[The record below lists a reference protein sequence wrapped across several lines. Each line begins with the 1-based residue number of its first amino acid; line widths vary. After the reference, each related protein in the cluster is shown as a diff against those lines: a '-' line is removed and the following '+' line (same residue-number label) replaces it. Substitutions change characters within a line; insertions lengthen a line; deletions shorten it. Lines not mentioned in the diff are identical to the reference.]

1 MASTLPIVAVLLAC
15 APLAGA
21 PQQQGVGYGG
31 GGGGA
36 GYGGGAGG
44 NAGGGNVGYGGSGN
58 DGSVGGVPQG
68 VGYNQ
73 QGGIMSGQAMEQA
86 ALAPEY
92 HLHMVGTTAK
102 DAVGSGGGPP
112 ITDGRTPGYVQ
123 AKYVTPTGNAVVMH
137 HYGPG
142 YPPPL
147 GQGGPNDGNG
157 GSFIA
162 NGTVAGNPDMV
173 NWGLMPA
180 WDREELGNGAWIG
193 SPQSNSPMPYVGGF
207 ND

>member
-1 MASTLPIVAVLLAC
+1 MASTLPVVAVLLAC

-31 GGGGA
+31 GGGSGI
-36 GYGGGAGG
+36 GYGGANGSAQGAPA
-44 NAGGGNVGYGGSGN
+44 AGS

-92 HLHMVGTTAK
+92 NLHMVGPTAK

-123 AKYVTPTGNAVVMH
+123 AKYVTPSGNSVVMH

-162 NGTVAGNPDMV
+162 NGTVAGNPGMV
-173 NWGLMPA
+173 NWGIMPA

>member
-1 MASTLPIVAVLLAC
+1 MASTLPVVAVLLAC

-21 PQQQGVGYGG
+21 PQQQGVGYGSG
-31 GGGGA
+31 GGG
-36 GYGGGAGG
+36 
-44 NAGGGNVGYGGSGN
+44 VGYGGASGSAQGAPAGAG

-73 QGGIMSGQAMEQA
+73 QAGIMSGQSMEQA

-92 HLHMVGTTAK
+92 HLHMVGPTAK

-123 AKYVTPTGNAVVMH
+123 AKYVTPSGNAVVMH

-142 YPPPL
+142 FPPPL
-147 GQGGPNDGNG
+147 GQGDPNDGNG

-162 NGTVAGNPDMV
+162 NGTVAGNRDMV

-180 WDREELGNGAWIG
+180 WDREEMGNGAWIG
-193 SPQSNSPMPYVGGF
+193 SPQSNSPMPYIGGF

>member
-1 MASTLPIVAVLLAC
+1 MASTLPVVAVLLAC

-31 GGGGA
+31 GGSG
-36 GYGGGAGG
+36 
-44 NAGGGNVGYGGSGN
+44 VGYGGANGSAQGAPGN
-58 DGSVGGVPQG
+58 GTAGDGSVGGVPQG

-73 QGGIMSGQAMEQA
+73 QAGMMSAKAMEQA

-92 HLHMVGTTAK
+92 HLHMVGPTAK

-112 ITDGRTPGYVQ
+112 ISDGRTPGYVQ
-123 AKYVTPTGNAVVMH
+123 AKYVTPSGNAVVMH

-142 YPPPL
+142 FPPPL
-147 GQGGPNDGNG
+147 GQGDPNDGNG

-180 WDREELGNGAWIG
+180 WDREEMGNGAWFG